1 MLIIPN
7 IVHIGEVFKMS
18 SLPVIIPK
26 DIDKYF
32 FNRKKEIKQINANLS
47 LLDAN
52 IANQLLITGYRGVG
66 KTFLLKKILN
76 DQPNKYLTA
85 YIDLSKVYAGQ
96 KGELTE
102 EEVIKEILNKINKTI
117 EEDDKTFNKIKNTIS
132 NFINQLKLKDYDLS
146 NIKLS
151 DIELPEIKS
160 NYLKLSKFAMK
171 LPQIIVDSSEDIKG
185 FIIVIDEF
193 QLLKSLK
200 NPEAFFWLIRSY
212 TQEQFNVSYIFT
224 GSVSQT
230 GEIIRMINGQNGA
243 FGGRMLQFNIDPF
256 TKDQTEKYL
265 NERLPSLKF
274 TDDGFERF
282 YSCTRGIPAY
292 INSLSSILPTDVK
305 CDEELIKEKL
315 LLNVDQIVIMWLYAW
330 GTLSS
335 IEKEIIIFMVEN
347 EPVTWALLYNEL
359 NYAKSTITKYID
371 SLLNKGIIE
380 HTFDKKY
387 ILSDKMLKTW
397 LEIKY
402 ENDGIYPA

>member
-1 MLIIPN
+1 
-7 IVHIGEVFKMS
+7 MS
-18 SLPVIIPK
+18 SLPVVIPK
-26 DIDKYF
+26 DINKYF
-32 FNRKKEIKQINANLS
+32 FNRKKEINQINANLS
-47 LLDAN
+47 LLDMDV
-52 IANQLLITGYRGVG
+52 ANQLLITGYRGVG

-76 DQPNKYLTA
+76 DQPNKYLTT
-85 YIDLSKVYAGQ
+85 YIDLSKTYGGQ

-102 EEVIKEILNKINKTI
+102 EEVIKEILNKINDTVNQNEKI
-117 EEDDKTFNKIKNTIS
+117 YNKVKNKIS

-146 NIKLS
+146 NISLS
-151 DIELPEIKS
+151 DIELPEIKD
-160 NYLKLSKFAMK
+160 NYLKLSKFTME

-212 TQEQFNVSYIFT
+212 TQEQFNVSYVFT

-230 GEIIRMINGQNGA
+230 GEIINMINGQNGA

-256 TKDQTEKYL
+256 TKDETRRYL
-265 NERLPSLKF
+265 NERMSSLKF
-274 TDDGFERF
+274 SDEGFERF

-292 INSLSSILPTDVK
+292 INSLSSILPTDVE
-305 CDEELIKEKL
+305 CDEEIIKEKL
-315 LLNVDQIVIMWLYAW
+315 LLNVDQIVIMWLYVW
-330 GTLSS
+330 GTLTA
-335 IEKEIIIFMVEN
+335 IEKEMIIFMVEN
-347 EPVTWALLYNEL
+347 EHITWSLIN
-359 NYAKSTITKYID
+359 NNMSYAKSTITKYID

-380 HTFDKKY
+380 YTFNREY
-387 ILSDKMLKTW
+387 VLSDKMLKTW